1 MHKWRISANKWL
13 ERKSLLHN
21 WRNCFYSHGKKEVEY
36 LAVDRRKLILEAA
49 TKSFSMFGYKA
60 TTMDH
65 VAKIANVGKGTIY
78 TFFKNKEELF
88 FEIVNDLIKEMKERA
103 DESFDPSSTF
113 MENAHRALMNMLE
126 YRKEHHLTVKLFQ
139 EQREIGTLEVKEVIS
154 HLENAILNYM
164 KTRVQ
169 EAIDKGEIETQNP
182 ELTSFIIIKVY
193 LALIFE
199 WEKQHPPLTTEEIAS
214 SFELHLFHGLA
225 NPLNK

>member
-1 MHKWRISANKWL
+1 MHKWL
-13 ERKSLLHN
+13 ERKFLLHN

>member
-1 MHKWRISANKWL
+1 MHNWRISANKWL
-13 ERKSLLHN
+13 ERKFLLHN

>member
-13 ERKSLLHN
+13 ERKFLLHN

>member
-1 MHKWRISANKWL
+1 MRD
-13 ERKSLLHN
+13 
-21 WRNCFYSHGKKEVEY
+21 
-36 LAVDRRKLILEAA
+36 LAVNRRKLILEAA

-88 FEIVNDLIKEMKERA
+88 LEIINDLIVEMKERA
-103 DESFDPSSTF
+103 DASFDPSSPF
-113 MENAHRALMNMLE
+113 MENVHRALMNMLE
-126 YRKEHHLTVKLFQ
+126 YRKEHQLTVKLFQ

-164 KTRVQ
+164 KNRVQ
-169 EAIDKGEIETQNP
+169 EAADKGEIKTLDT
-182 ELTSFIIIKVY
+182 ELTAFIIFKVY

-199 WEKQHPPLTTEEIAS
+199 WEKQHAPLTAEEIAGNL
-214 SFELHLFHGLA
+214 ELHLFHGLA
-225 NPLNK
+225 SISN

>member
-13 ERKSLLHN
+13 ERKFLLHN

-154 HLENAILNYM
+154 HLENTILNYM

>member
-13 ERKSLLHN
+13 ERKFLLHN

-126 YRKEHHLTVKLFQ
+126 YRKEHHLTVKLS
-139 EQREIGTLEVKEVIS
+139 RTARNWYAGS
-154 HLENAILNYM
+154 
-164 KTRVQ
+164 
-169 EAIDKGEIETQNP
+169 KGSN
-182 ELTSFIIIKVY
+182 
-193 LALIFE
+193 
-199 WEKQHPPLTTEEIAS
+199 
-214 SFELHLFHGLA
+214 
-225 NPLNK
+225 

>member
-78 TFFKNKEELF
+78 TFLK
-88 FEIVNDLIKEMKERA
+88 IKR
-103 DESFDPSSTF
+103 
-113 MENAHRALMNMLE
+113 
-126 YRKEHHLTVKLFQ
+126 
-139 EQREIGTLEVKEVIS
+139 
-154 HLENAILNYM
+154 
-164 KTRVQ
+164 
-169 EAIDKGEIETQNP
+169 
-182 ELTSFIIIKVY
+182 
-193 LALIFE
+193 
-199 WEKQHPPLTTEEIAS
+199 S
-214 SFELHLFHGLA
+214 SF
-225 NPLNK
+225 